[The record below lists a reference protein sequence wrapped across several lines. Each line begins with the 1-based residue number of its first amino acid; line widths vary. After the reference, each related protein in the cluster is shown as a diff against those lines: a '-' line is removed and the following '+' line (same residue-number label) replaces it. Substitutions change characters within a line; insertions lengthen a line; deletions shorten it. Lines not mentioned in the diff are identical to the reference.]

1 MKKVTL
7 LSCFLLLQ
15 VLLFVLPAAA
25 TVESGKSYRIHPY
38 ADQSKSL
45 GNGDTEAN
53 DAIIYV
59 ETNDADKLGQVWKL
73 TSFGDNQF
81 QITSFYYGKSIDC
94 GNNANIALLQWQTKG
109 GTAANQV
116 FVFTP
121 VEIEGVENVY
131 QLSASARPDQCYT
144 WQTSD
149 NTLRPVT
156 LTSDEQTY
164 FVFEETTTASQNYWE
179 NEAIFKENK
188 EDGHATFRPYHSIET
203 MRADAY
209 YKYPW
214 LDSEQADVMS
224 LNGDWRF
231 NLVSQ
236 PSERPLNFYEDG
248 YDTSDWDII
257 QVPSNWEMKGYDT
270 PIYCNVAYPHS
281 DTPPYIRANEET
293 NPSGANYGINP
304 VGSYVRTFTLPDGW
318 NSRRIFISFGGIHSA
333 AFVWLNG
340 QYVGYTQG
348 ANNDHEFDLTPYVKT
363 TGENRLAV
371 QVFRWCDGSYFECQ
385 DMFRMS
391 GIYRDVFLY
400 STPMTYVRDHYITST
415 LTASDSYKS
424 GTLRLQLEMDNR
436 DGHAVTKSVQ
446 ATLCDTLG
454 NVIATLP
461 TARFAFAEG
470 YTTQTVTVETAVSNI
485 ALWSAEQPNLYNVE
499 VAQYAADGSLEMCFN
514 TKFGFRHIEI
524 SNNLLK
530 LNGQRLYIHGTN
542 RHDIDPLLGQAVDM
556 PTMLRDVVLMK
567 QHNINT
573 VRTSHYPNQARMYA
587 MFDYY
592 GLYVIDEADLEAHK
606 HPALSQ
612 LESWKPSMVDRE
624 SRLVLRDRNHPAV
637 IIWSLGN
644 ESSGSG
650 NLSSTEN
657 FVACY
662 DTVRALDPRPI
673 HYENQY
679 TGVSNMDNAYSDFY
693 SRMYSTMGVVDS
705 YNNLGSNWTKPF
717 LLCEYGHAMGNAMGN
732 LREYWDR
739 IYDSNRAIGGCIW
752 EWIDHAIYN
761 PAEIKAGT
769 YNGRLYTGADF
780 YGLYYGEYYTG
791 QSTPSGNF
799 CSDGMLTPLRVE
811 TQKLDEVKK
820 IYQDINFTNFNTS
833 TKLLTIQ
840 NRFRFNSTADYALTW
855 SVLRDGDVVETGEAT
870 MPASTADQK
879 VTVRIPYT
887 AELEAYHE
895 YMLNVSARLKESTP
909 WADANYE
916 IAKGQFSLKD
926 CEELQD
932 VELAEDATLTVTDD
946 DAGGTTTIAGKNF
959 SATFNTTSS
968 LLTSLNLDGREIING
983 GEGFKFD
990 QFAWTE
996 NFGADGSCLKQV
1008 DSYVA
1013 DEADGFTVSLSDD
1026 KRTAT
1031 VICDRTAMSGN
1042 LCYTMTYTIQGNGI
1056 IDVEVSYQ
1064 NSNSRLPRLGL
1075 SWQLQSDLANVDYYG
1090 RGPWAN
1096 YVDRFNASFL
1106 GHYSTTVDA
1115 MRELFV
1121 KPQSMGNRQDVRRV
1135 SLTDSMGHGICIE
1148 VDPDSKS
1155 NFSALRFT
1163 DKQLY
1168 ETHHDFELTPQPFV
1182 FMHLDYYHRGLG
1194 NATCGP
1200 NTLSYYFVP
1209 TGTLTQKFRLRAASG
1224 EDVTAIRSFTTVDA
1238 YVPTFT
1244 SDGLTIT
1251 ATDLAPATLLRL
1263 FDTAGRFYG
1272 STFVQH
1278 GGVAT
1283 LKAPVVGTYVVWS
1296 QSAAGTRADKV
1307 SVK

>member
-1 MKKVTL
+1 MKKLTL
-7 LSCFLLLQ
+7 LTCFLLLQ
-15 VLLFVLPAAA
+15 ALLLALPANAA
-25 TVESGKSYRIHPY
+25 VEGGKMYRIHPY
-38 ADQSKSL
+38 ADQTKSL
-45 GNGDTEAN
+45 GNGDT
-53 DAIIYV
+53 DADDATIYV
-59 ETNDADKLGQVWKL
+59 ETTDDDNLGQIWKL
-73 TSFGDNQF
+73 TTYGENQF
-81 QITSFYYGKSIDC
+81 QITGAYYGKSIDC
-94 GNNANIALLQWQTKG
+94 GNSGTIALLQWQQKG
-109 GTAANQV
+109 SPADNQV
-116 FVFTP
+116 FLFTP
-121 VEIEGVENVY
+121 VDVDGMDNVY
-131 QLSASARPDQCYT
+131 QLSATAHTDMCYT

-156 LTSDEQTY
+156 LTTDEQTY
-164 FVFEETTTASQNYWE
+164 FVFEETTSLSQNYWE

-188 EDGHATFRPYHSIET
+188 EDGHATFRPYHSLET
-203 MRADAY
+203 MRADAF

-214 LDSEQADVMS
+214 LDPENADIMS

-231 NLVSQ
+231 NLVSE
-236 PSERPLNFYEDG
+236 PSLRPTDFYEDG
-248 YDTSDWDII
+248 YDTSSWDLI

-281 DTPPYIRANEET
+281 DTPPFIRANEET
-293 NPSGANYGINP
+293 NPGGKNYGINP
-304 VGSYVRTFTLPDGW
+304 VGSYVRTFSLPEGWDG
-318 NSRRIFISFGGIHSA
+318 RRVFISFGGIHSA

-340 QYVGYTQG
+340 HYVGYTQG

-400 STPMTYVRDHYITST
+400 STPLTYVRDHYITST
-415 LTASDSYKS
+415 LSADDDYKS
-424 GTLRLQLEMDNR
+424 GTLRLQLEMNNR
-436 DGHAVTKSVQ
+436 DGHATTKTVQ
-446 ATLCDTLG
+446 ATLRDTLG
-454 NVIATLP
+454 NVVAILP
-461 TARFAFAEG
+461 TASFAFSEG
-470 YTTQTVTVETAVSNI
+470 DTTQTVSVETDVSDVS
-485 ALWSAEQPNLYNVE
+485 LWSAEQPNLYNVE
-499 VAQYAADGSLEMCFN
+499 VAQYAEDGSLEMCFN

-524 SNNLLK
+524 SDNLLK

-650 NLSSTEN
+650 NLSSTVN
-657 FVACY
+657 FEACY

-679 TGVSNMDNAYSDFY
+679 TGYGSMDNAYSDFY
-693 SRMYSTMGVVDS
+693 SRMYSTMDVVNS
-705 YNNLGSNWTKPF
+705 YNNLSSSWTKPF
-717 LLCEYGHAMGNAMGN
+717 ILCEYGHAMGNAMGN

-739 IYDSNRAIGGCIW
+739 IYDSRRAIGGCIW
-752 EWIDHAIYN
+752 EWIDHAIYD

-769 YNGRLYTGADF
+769 YTGRLHTGADY
-780 YGLYYGEYYTG
+780 YGPYYGEYYTG
-791 QSTPSGNF
+791 NSTPSGNF

-820 IYQDINFTNFNTS
+820 IYQDINFTDFKTD
-833 TKLLTIQ
+833 TKQLTVQ
-840 NRFRFNSTADYALTW
+840 NRFRFNSTSDYDLVW
-855 SVLRDGDVVETGEAT
+855 SVLRDGDVVESGEAT
-870 MPASTADQK
+870 MPAATADEK
-879 VTVRIPYT
+879 VIVLIPYT
-887 AELEAYHE
+887 TALEDYHE
-895 YMLNVSARLKESTP
+895 YMLNLSARLKADTP
-909 WADANYE
+909 WADAGHE

-926 CEELQD
+926 CEELQTLEPTAD
-932 VELAEDATLTVTDD
+932 ETLTITDD
-946 DAGGTTTIAGKNF
+946 TDAETTTIAGKSF
-959 SATFNTTSS
+959 SLTFNTLSS
-968 LLTSLNLDGREIING
+968 TLTSLQLDGREIING

-1013 DEADGFTVSLSDD
+1013 DEATDFTVIPSDD
-1026 KRTAT
+1026 NRTAT
-1031 VICDRTAMSGN
+1031 VTAKRTAMNGY
-1042 LCYTMTYTIQGNGI
+1042 LTYTMTYTIQGNGV
-1056 IDVEVSYQ
+1056 IDVEVTYE
-1064 NSNSRLPRLGL
+1064 NYDYRLPRLGL
-1075 SWQLQSDLANVDYYG
+1075 SWQLQQDLSNVDYYG

-1096 YVDRFNASFL
+1096 YVDRFNASLL
-1106 GHYSTTVDA
+1106 GHYTTTVDE

-1135 SLTDSMGHGICIE
+1135 SLTDSTGHGICIE
-1148 VDPDSKS
+1148 VAPDSKS

-1168 ETHHDFELTPQPFV
+1168 EAHHDYELTPQDFV

-1200 NTLSYYFVP
+1200 NTLSYYLVP
-1209 TGTLTQKFRLRAASG
+1209 TGTLTQKFRLSAASG
-1224 EDVTAIRSFTTVDA
+1224 DDVTGIAHNGVATKSHCVAT
-1238 YVPTFT
+1238 
-1244 SDGLTIT
+1244 DGLNIT
-1251 ATDLAPATLLRL
+1251 ASGLAPATLLRL
-1263 FDTAGRFYG
+1263 FDTAGRFLG

-1278 GGVAT
+1278 GGTAT
-1283 LKAPVVGTYVVWS
+1283 ITAPAAGTYVLWS
-1296 QSAAGTRADKV
+1296 QGTDGVRADKV